1 MESLKR
7 FGIIK
12 KMSSGTLFEPQE
24 IILTEISF
32 PNRQF
37 KKRPVLVISKFSKN
51 TSEDTFV
58 CLPITSSL
66 YDDPLGIKINN
77 SDIQEGFFPKPS
89 QVLCQYYFTELKGD
103 IDRKIGKITPQFYQK
118 VKIKIRTEILDV

>member
-1 MESLKR
+1 
-7 FGIIK
+7 
-12 KMSSGTLFEPQE
+12 MSSGTLFEPQE

-77 SDIQEGFFPKPS
+77 SDTQEGFFPKPS